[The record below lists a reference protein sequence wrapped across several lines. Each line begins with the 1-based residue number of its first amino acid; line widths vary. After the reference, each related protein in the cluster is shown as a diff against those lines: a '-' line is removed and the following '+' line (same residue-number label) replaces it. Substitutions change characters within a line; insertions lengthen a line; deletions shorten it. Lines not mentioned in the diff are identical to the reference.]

1 MAIHYAEKY
10 APVIDEAFTHL
21 PLTSTL
27 VNHNFDWLGVKTVKV
42 FSLTTKDLVDYNI
55 AGGAARFGTPSDMD
69 DAVQEMLIA
78 RDRGF
83 AFTLDKINAESGA
96 GAKQAGAQLNQQI
109 REKIIPEIDKY
120 RVFKALYGVNS
131 ANLGSTAL
139 NTSANNAY
147 DMFLAGQAALDE
159 ASVPRDGR
167 VSLVSPTFYRYLKQ
181 DDSFIKSSEIAQDML
196 IKGQIGVVDGV
207 AIIMAP
213 QSIIGNNY
221 FLIGHPQALVGVE
234 KITDYR
240 GHIDPPGI
248 SGTLLEG
255 RVVYD
260 AFMLSAKTKG
270 FYFATKAFTVAAA
283 AGADSTH
290 SVISITADFDL
301 SLAYAAGMKI
311 YYLSQTA
318 AGSTA
323 FAIGED
329 VASRS
334 GEAAVELSSF
344 TGNTFI
350 ATTAT
355 TKKIAVG
362 LCRVVGDEAICVATA
377 DLVVAKVAGE

>member
-55 AGGAARFGTPSDMD
+55 AGGSTRFGTPSDMD

-83 AFTLDKINAESGA
+83 NFTLDKINEESGA
-96 GAKQAGAQLNQQI
+96 GAKRAGAQLNQQI

-120 RVFKALYGVNS
+120 RIFKALYGVDDE
-131 ANLGSTAL
+131 NLGSTVL

-159 ASVPRDGR
+159 AAVPRDGR

-196 IKGQIGVVDGV
+196 IKGQIGLVDNV

-234 KITDYR
+234 KI
-240 GHIDPPGI
+240 
-248 SGTLLEG
+248 
-255 RVVYD
+255 
-260 AFMLSAKTKG
+260 
-270 FYFATKAFTVAAA
+270 
-283 AGADSTH
+283 AD
-290 SVISITADFDL
+290 
-301 SLAYAAGMKI
+301 
-311 YYLSQTA
+311 
-318 AGSTA
+318 
-323 FAIGED
+323 
-329 VASRS
+329 
-334 GEAAVELSSF
+334 
-344 TGNTFI
+344 
-350 ATTAT
+350 
-355 TKKIAVG
+355 
-362 LCRVVGDEAICVATA
+362 
-377 DLVVAKVAGE
+377 